1 MTGLELICLAMAVY
15 HEARSEPPIG
25 QLAVA
30 QIVLNRVEHKAYPS
44 TVCKVV
50 KQGGTHRHR
59 CQFSYW
65 CDGKSEIPRDAVA
78 WATALDIAEIASA
91 GAQIIV
97 LQDCIHYY
105 SILFEAPYWTEDLI
119 EVATIGNHRY
129 FRKAKK

>member
-50 KQGGTHRHR
+50 KQGGTYRHR
-59 CQFSYW
+59 CQFSFF
-65 CDGKSEIPRDAVA
+65 CDGKSEIPKDTVA
-78 WATALDIAEIASA
+78 WETALDIAEMAAA

>member
-44 TVCKVV
+44 TVCGVV

-65 CDGKSEIPRDAVA
+65 CDGKSEIPRDSVA
-78 WATALDIAEIASA
+78 WKTALDIADIAA
-91 GAQIIV
+91 DGAQIIV

-105 SILFEAPYWTEDLI
+105 SILFDAPYWTESLV

>member
-1 MTGLELICLAMAVY
+1 MTGLELICLAMTVY
-15 HEARSEPPIG
+15 HEARSEPLIG

-30 QIVLNRVEHKAYPS
+30 QIVLTRVEHKSYPS
-44 TVCKVV
+44 TVCEVV
-50 KQGGTHRHR
+50 KQGGTSRHR
-59 CQFSYW
+59 CQFSFF

-105 SILFEAPYWTEDLI
+105 SILFEAPYWTEDFI
-119 EVATIGNHRY
+119 EVATIGHHRFY
-129 FRKAKK
+129 LAF

>member
-1 MTGLELICLAMAVY
+1 MTGLELICLAMTVY
-15 HEARSEPPIG
+15 YEARSEPLKG

-30 QIVLNRVEHKAYPS
+30 QIVLTRVEHKSYPS
-44 TVCKVV
+44 TVCGVV
-50 KQGGTHRHR
+50 KQGGTSRHR

-78 WATALDIAEIASA
+78 WATALDIAEISAA

-105 SILFEAPYWTEDLI
+105 SILFEAPYWTESLI
-119 EVATIGNHRY
+119 EVATIGHHRFY
-129 FRKAKK
+129 LAF